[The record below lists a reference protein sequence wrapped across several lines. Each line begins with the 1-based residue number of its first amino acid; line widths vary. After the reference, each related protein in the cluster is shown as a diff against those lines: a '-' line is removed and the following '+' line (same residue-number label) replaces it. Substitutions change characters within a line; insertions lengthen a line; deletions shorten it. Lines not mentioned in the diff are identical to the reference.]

1 MSTFEERLKRYSSR
15 KASEYE
21 GYGYWFHI
29 AMLFTAVMG
38 IVKLKC
44 KVKYEGKENIP
55 KDTPFIVA
63 SNHISLWDPPILSA
77 GIARPIAYMAK
88 KELFENR
95 LKGEAY
101 YLLGTF
107 ALDRDQPSASTIK
120 SALNVLKS
128 SRNWGLGIFPEGTR
142 SKDGKLQPLKAGVS
156 GLAIKCKVPV
166 LPAGISKNPET
177 GEFLCRFGPVIE
189 AKDIDPETFT
199 DVLTAELIRLMA

>member
-1 MSTFEERLKRYSSR
+1 MPTFEERMKRYVSR

-21 GYGYWFHI
+21 GYGYWFHMI
-29 AMLFTAVMG
+29 MVYTIVMG
-38 IVKLKC
+38 LVRLKC
-44 KVKYEGKENIP
+44 KVRYEGKANIP
-55 KDTPFIVA
+55 KGTPFILA

-77 GIARPIAYMAK
+77 GTGRPIAYMAK

-95 LKGEAY
+95 IKGEAY

-128 SRNWGLGIFPEGTR
+128 SKNWGLGIFPEGTR

-177 GEFLCRFGPVIE
+177 GEFLCRFGPVIQPC
-189 AKDIDPETFT
+189 DIDPETFS
-199 DVLTAELIRLMA
+199 DVLTAELRRLIG